1 MYLILR
7 HWKNMSTKFTL
18 AAPLLVAAALLG
30 VALDAAA
37 EQPLSVFSRAIGEGQ
52 ATGQIG
58 GTMATRWQE
67 MTRSSEPVTI
77 TAKVLKRFKQEGC
90 ARLEV
95 EMGQEKV
102 PLKDGGFAPFSTK
115 WALNVCVDGMPPKD
129 LTEKP
134 DAAGPRV
141 GARK

>member
-1 MYLILR
+1 
-7 HWKNMSTKFTL
+7 MSTKITL

-30 VALDAAA
+30 VAFDAAA
-37 EQPLSVFSRAIGEGQ
+37 ENPLSVFSRAIGQGH

-58 GTMATRWQE
+58 GSLATRWQE
-67 MTRSSEPVTI
+67 MTRSNEPVTI
-77 TAKVLKRFKQEGC
+77 TAKVVKRYKQEGC

-115 WALNVCVDGMPPKD
+115 WGLNVCTDGMPPSD
-129 LTEKP
+129 LTERP
-134 DAAGPRV
+134 AGA
-141 GARK
+141 GARRGVRK